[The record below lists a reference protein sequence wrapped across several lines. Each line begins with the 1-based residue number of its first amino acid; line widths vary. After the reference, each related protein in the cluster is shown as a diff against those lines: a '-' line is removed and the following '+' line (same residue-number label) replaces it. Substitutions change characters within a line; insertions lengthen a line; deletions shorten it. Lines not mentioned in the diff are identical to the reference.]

1 MKMDKYKLPTS
12 SPYVDIT
19 NEIKDQV
26 RNDMAK
32 ALESE
37 IFKEFETKLPE
48 PKPASIKEKPNPYT
62 EQDFKD
68 AVNQLMNGANV
79 GIPQDY
85 ILPGTM
91 MGKGSI
97 LSNSLHDDITSAK
110 KNNVDEFKQLINRMD
125 NELVIKMLAHKLGR
139 EFYSDKDS
147 KRVIEYMSR
156 LSIPYY
162 KEIKPEGLT
171 DDNLSMLE
179 YHLKQIPGVSVQ
191 VIFEYYPDEASI
203 IVRVDHRSLTDNEL
217 ETVPTRIQDTI
228 KEYKPKGLKEL
239 EVIYHNKEVY

>member
-1 MKMDKYKLPTS
+1 MKMDKFPTPNS
-12 SPYVDIT
+12 YSDISH
-19 NEIKDQV
+19 ELEQQV
-26 RNDMAK
+26 RRDAAK
-32 ALESE
+32 ALESQ
-37 IFKEFETKLPE
+37 IFKEFETLVESKD
-48 PKPASIKEKPNPYT
+48 ASIKAKATPLT
-62 EQDFKD
+62 EQSLKEAIDEMAKSTR
-68 AVNQLMNGANV
+68 V
-79 GIPQDY
+79 PQDY
-85 ILPGTM
+85 IIPGTM
-91 MGKGSI
+91 MGKGSV
-97 LSNSLHDDITSAK
+97 LSNALGQDTEQFLK
-110 KNNVDEFKQLINRMD
+110 KNNVDEFKRLINQMD

-139 EFYSDKDS
+139 QFHYDKDS

-156 LSIPYY
+156 LSMPYY
-162 KEIKPEGLT
+162 KETKPEGLS

-203 IVRVDHRSLTDNEL
+203 IVRVDHRSLTDDEL

>member
-1 MKMDKYKLPTS
+1 MKMDKFPTPS
-12 SPYVDIT
+12 AYTDIT
-19 NEIKDQV
+19 SEIKDQV

-37 IFKEFETKLPE
+37 IFKQFEKPKPNLPE
-48 PKPASIKEKPNPYT
+48 NPEPHSKTNFEKVV
-62 EQDFKD
+62 DKI
-68 AVNQLMNGANV
+68 MNGANV

-85 ILPGTM
+85 IVPGTM
-91 MGKGSI
+91 MGKGSV
-97 LSNSLHDDITSAK
+97 LSNALGQDTEQFLK
-110 KNNVDEFKQLINRMD
+110 KNNVDEFKRLINQMD

-139 EFYSDKDS
+139 QFHYDKDS

-156 LSIPYY
+156 LSMPYY
-162 KEIKPEGLT
+162 KETKPEGLS

-203 IVRVDHRSLTDNEL
+203 IVRVDHRSLTDDEL

>member
-1 MKMDKYKLPTS
+1 MGKNELSTS
-12 SPYVDIT
+12 NPYRDISA
-19 NEIKDQV
+19 ELDQQV
-26 RNDMAK
+26 RNDVAK
-32 ALESE
+32 ALESQL
-37 IFKEFETKLPE
+37 FKEFETMV
-48 PKPASIKEKPNPYT
+48 ASKQNPPEKPESHSKTNF
-62 EQDFKD
+62 EK
-68 AVNQLMNGANV
+68 AVDRIMNGGNAS
-79 GIPQDY
+79 IPQDY

-91 MGKGSI
+91 MGKGSV
-97 LSNSLHDDITSAK
+97 LSNAMRQDTEPFLK
-110 KNNVDEFKQLINRMD
+110 KNNVDEFKRLINQMD

-147 KRVIEYMSR
+147 KRVVEYMSR

-162 KEIKPEGLT
+162 KEIKPEGLS

-203 IVRVDHRSLTDNEL
+203 IVRVDHRSLTDDEL
-217 ETVPTRIQDTI
+217 ESVPSRIQDTI

>member
-1 MKMDKYKLPTS
+1 MKMDKFPTPNS
-12 SPYVDIT
+12 YSDISH
-19 NEIKDQV
+19 ELEQQV
-26 RNDMAK
+26 RRDAAK
-32 ALESE
+32 ALEAQ
-37 IFKEFETKLPE
+37 IFKEFETLVE
-48 PKPASIKEKPNPYT
+48 PKDASVKTQATPLT
-62 EQDFKD
+62 EMDFKD
-68 AVNQLMNGANV
+68 AIDKMAKSTRIPNEYIAPMN
-79 GIPQDY
+79 
-85 ILPGTM
+85 

-97 LSNSLHDDITSAK
+97 LSNAMRQDTEPFLK

-162 KEIKPEGLT
+162 KEIKPEGLS

-203 IVRVDHRSLTDNEL
+203 IVRVDHRSLTDDEL